1 MEMELKQRVCTLNF
15 IELLIESVAKRVV
28 EKLKEEKENW
38 FPRTIPVEAEAVSE
52 DTSNRL
58 LKIDEVCKLLN
69 VSRVTLYN
77 WRRQKI
83 LQPDTYV
90 GTSPRYFQSTI
101 DNYIQNKK

>member
-1 MEMELKQRVCTLNF
+1 MEIELKQRVCMLNF
-15 IELLIESVAKRVV
+15 MGFFIESLAQQFV

-38 FPRTIPVEAEAVSE
+38 FPRTIPVEAETVSE
-52 DTSNRL
+52 NTSNRL

-69 VSRVTLYN
+69 VSRVTLNN

-90 GTSPRYFQSTI
+90 GRSPRYFQSTI